1 MSNGIGRISGPLLKE
16 NLLRNGVDLAFENSL
31 LYLEVND
38 RRVGIKTD
46 SPARQLEIDGI
57 SSTTLLIVDD
67 YLKTSNIRISNDSSI
82 STDIGKL
89 YLDSNL
95 NISVSGIKTD
105 KLIINNNKIYID
117 TAQTDTDILLQ
128 PTGRVETNK
137 DLRVEANVHAT
148 GNITF
153 EGTITIGDGDE
164 DNVSFNADVNS
175 DILPNQT
182 DFYSLGDLTKRW
194 GDLYVK
200 DTTANNIFTQN
211 LISGGLNLT
220 YNFTNTIFVSI
231 NGNDTTNRG
240 NIYSSA
246 YRTIK
251 HALDQATA
259 GTTIQITSGTYE
271 EIFPLT
277 VPAGVSIIGNNIRDV
292 IVKPTLETND
302 KDCFVLNGETYISN
316 LTVKDF
322 YYDTVNDTGYA
333 FRFADGFSVTSRS
346 PYIQN
351 ISVITKDPNAGRGAL
366 VDGSAAMSTSL
377 EASMLFHSCTFIVPS
392 SIGLLIKNGSRVEW
406 LNCFTYY
413 AEIGLYAVNGSEGFA
428 DQGIRFGGELRSI
441 GSANVYGS
449 KGAVADGSS
458 TLMYLINHNFGYIG
472 SDLDN
477 QNDLTLVTQQDE
489 VIELNSGKVYYTSQ
503 SEDGDFRV
511 GDAFFVDF
519 NAGSVSFDTSN
530 INFDGVSSIFIQ
542 GIDNRTFI
550 TASSIEIGDFLISG
564 NQIETQTKSFD
575 IDSESGLINL
585 QDSVTIDKNLLIQQ
599 NFNISGSINL
609 GNQSTDTIS
618 FGTNIDQDL
627 LPKTNIIYDL
637 GSLNKRW
644 KKLHSYSLT
653 NDSIKIYSN
662 KIESIQLDLDINI
675 VSNGAGKILLDDI
688 TFKNNIIGSKNTNQ
702 SILISPT
709 TGFNTVIDSTT
720 AMLMP
725 RSTLPVSSQGDFRFN
740 STSNFFE
747 VYGSNLIKL
756 GELEDQ
762 DGNTKISIH
771 PTDNYIDFIA
781 NNQNIA
787 RMTSAGTTAISFSS
801 LDMLIDDNILST
813 SNNMSITAPTIL
825 FGQNFSIA
833 NSTLAVPED
842 QNFNLTTLLNGFVTF
857 QGTSAITI
865 PSGPTG
871 DRPLNPDIGTIR
883 FNTSL
888 NQAEVYSDEGEW
900 IPAGGASEDATTA
913 EYVEEQI
920 TFWSLIVG

>member
-16 NLLRNGVDLAFENSL
+16 NLLRNGIDLAFETSL

-38 RRVGIKTD
+38 RRIGIKTD
-46 SPARQLEIDGI
+46 SPARQLEIDGNTL
-57 SSTTLLIVDD
+57 TTLLIADD
-67 YLKTSNIRISNDSSI
+67 FVKTPNIKLSSN
-82 STDIGKL
+82 STITTEIGKL

-105 KLIINNNKIYID
+105 KIIINNNKIYVDSIEL
-117 TAQTDTDILLQ
+117 DTDVLIQ
-128 PTGRVETNK
+128 PTGKIETNK
-137 DLRVEANVHAT
+137 DLRVEANLHAT

-182 DFYSLGDLTKRW
+182 DFYSLGDISKRW

-200 DTTANNIFTQN
+200 DTTADNIFTQN

-240 NIYSSA
+240 NIYSSP

-251 HALDQATA
+251 YALSQATA

-292 IVKPTLETND
+292 IVTPTAETSNND
-302 KDCFVLNGETYISN
+302 AFLLNGETYISN

-322 YYDTVNDTGYA
+322 YYDNVNDAGYA

-351 ISVITKDPNAGRGAL
+351 ISVITKDANAGRGAL

-392 SIGLLIKNGSRVEW
+392 AIGLLIKNGSRVEW

-413 AEIGLYAVNGSEGFA
+413 AEIGLYAVNGIEGFA
-428 DQGIRFGGELRSI
+428 DQGIRFGGELISI

-449 KGAVADGSS
+449 KGAVADGDS

-477 QNDLTLVTQQDE
+477 QNDSTLVTQQDE

-519 NAGSVSFDTSN
+519 NKGSVSFDTSN

-542 GIDNRTFI
+542 GIDNRTII
-550 TASSIEIGDFLISG
+550 TAESIEIGDFLLSG
-564 NQIETQTKSFD
+564 NKIQTQTRSFD
-575 IDSESGLINL
+575 IDSVSGFINL
-585 QDSVTIDKNLLIQQ
+585 QDNVTIDKNLLIQE
-599 NFNISGSINL
+599 NFNISGSINF
-609 GNQSTDTIS
+609 GNQSSDTIS
-618 FGTNIDQDL
+618 FGTNLDQDL
-627 LPKTNIIYDL
+627 LPKTNITYDL
-637 GSLNKRW
+637 GSLTKKW
-644 KKLHSYSLT
+644 KKLYSYGVS
-653 NDSIKIYSN
+653 NESIKLYSN
-662 KIESIQLDLDINI
+662 KIESIQTNLDINV
-675 VSNGAGKILLDDI
+675 VSNGTGKILLDDI
-688 TFKNNIIGSKNTNQ
+688 AFKNNVIGSRNTNQ
-702 SILISPT
+702 NILISPAS
-709 TGFNTVIDSTT
+709 GYSTVIDSST
-720 AMLMP
+720 AMLIP
-725 RSTLPVSSQGDFRFN
+725 RSVSPISTQGNFRFN
-740 STSNFFE
+740 TTLNSFE
-747 VYGSNLIKL
+747 VYGSSLVKL
-756 GELEDQ
+756 GGLEDQ

-781 NNQNIA
+781 NNQNIS
-787 RMTSAGTTAISFSS
+787 RMTSTGMTAIALSS
-801 LDMLIDDNILST
+801 LDTLINNNILST
-813 SNNMSITAPTIL
+813 TSSMSINAPTVFL
-825 FGQNFSIA
+825 GQNFSIS
-833 NSTLAVPED
+833 NNTLAIPQD
-842 QNFNLTTLLNGFVTF
+842 QNFNLTTLLNGYVSF
-857 QGTSAITI
+857 QGTSALTI
-865 PSGPTG
+865 PSGITD
-871 DRPLNPDIGTIR
+871 DRPSNPVIGTIR

-888 NQAEVYSDEGEW
+888 NQAEVYSDEGIW
-900 IPAGGASEDATTA
+900 IPAGGGTEDATTA